1 MYLNR
6 RRKTV
11 NNTIVLIEYDTN
23 KIKEFLEKFSDIPL
37 NRLTDESLKGLAL
50 LITYQK
56 EKNLKIVI
64 EANKELYKLLK
75 IELKPKYEFEK
86 VLIK

>member
-1 MYLNR
+1 M
-6 RRKTV
+6 

-37 NRLTDESLKGLAL
+37 SRLTNESLEGLAL

-64 EANKELYKLLK
+64 EANKELYKLLG
-75 IELKPKYEFEK
+75 IALKPKYEFEK
-86 VLIK
+86 SVN